1 MPVNR
6 RGFRRGLT
14 SSEASLPSI
23 GKPVGET
30 RRGQIVD
37 LEGKPPRGQRVLDA
51 RSGVRAGDR
60 EYKESSNP
68 ESISIKNSFKQN
80 GAVILLDIELPL
92 SPRLRAASCRLEV
105 YFNFSR
111 DASTPNHQHR
121 YTAYSACN
129 TLAFFASS
137 TSSCGRPF
145 RISLVFEAFETRTP
159 RLRNFDMEQ
168 PFSYCYELQSDHRL
182 V

>member
-14 SSEASLPSI
+14 SSEASLPFI

-92 SPRLRAASCRLEV
+92 SLRLRAASCRLEV
-105 YFNFSR
+105 YFKFSR
-111 DASTPNHQHR
+111 DASTPTISIGIPRTQPA
-121 YTAYSACN
+121 TCS
-129 TLAFFASS
+129 LSS
-137 TSSCGRPF
+137 PPA
-145 RISLVFEAFETRTP
+145 L
-159 RLRNFDMEQ
+159 
-168 PFSYCYELQSDHRL
+168 RL
-182 V
+182 VADRFVSLLFSKRSRPEHRA